1 MKLLSD
7 PSIALIEQKIK
18 GEDTIAAVGSTS
30 NTSNDG
36 KTDESIK
43 RKQLCSQLS
52 QYCVAK
58 QAASKFQVCNITYEV
73 SIYICLLFLHN
84 RIVSRKRFRNSLL
97 SIYIGCQS
105 SFI

>member
-73 SIYICLLFLHN
+73 SIYICLLFTFCIIELCHEN
-84 RIVSRKRFRNSLL
+84 GFLTH
-97 SIYIGCQS
+97 YYP
-105 SFI
+105 FT

>member
-73 SIYICLLFLHN
+73 SIYICLLYFHF
-84 RIVSRKRFRNSLL
+84 VSRKWFRNSLL
-97 SIYIGCQS
+97 SIYIGRQS

>member
-7 PSIALIEQKIK
+7 PSIALIEQNIK

-58 QAASKFQVCNITYEV
+58 QAASKFQVCNVTYEV
-73 SIYICLLFLHN
+73 SIYICHKS
-84 RIVSRKRFRNSLL
+84 IVSRKRFRNSLL
-97 SIYIGCQS
+97 SIYIGRQS

>member
-73 SIYICLLFLHN
+73 SIYIFLQN
-84 RIVSRKRFRNSLL
+84 SIVTRKRFRNSLS
-97 SIYIGCQS
+97 SIFIGRQS

>member
-73 SIYICLLFLHN
+73 SIYILHN

-97 SIYIGCQS
+97 SIYIGRQS

>member
-73 SIYICLLFLHN
+73 SIYICLLYN
-84 RIVSRKRFRNSLL
+84 NNIVSRKRFRNSLL
-97 SIYIGCQS
+97 SIYIGRQS

>member
-73 SIYICLLFLHN
+73 SIYICLLYIN

>member
-73 SIYICLLFLHN
+73 SIYIILHN
-84 RIVSRKRFRNSLL
+84 NIVSRKRFRNSLL
-97 SIYIGCQS
+97 SIYIGRQS
-105 SFI
+105 SII

>member
-1 MKLLSD
+1 MSD
-7 PSIALIEQKIK
+7 PSIALIGQKNK
-18 GEDTIAAVGSTS
+18 AKDTIAALGATS
-30 NTSNDG
+30 NASNDG

-73 SIYICLLFLHN
+73 SIYIFPFCIIELCHENDFVTHYYP
-84 RIVSRKRFRNSLL
+84 FT
-97 SIYIGCQS
+97 
-105 SFI
+105 